1 MRIRSAKTSA
11 SRFGTL
17 GGRREGGRKRLRC
30 ERPGKTSEGV
40 VKKAWKPRVK

>member
-1 MRIRSAKTSA
+1 MRSKSAKTSA
-11 SRFGTL
+11 SRLGTL
-17 GGRREGGRKRLRC
+17 GGSREGGRRRLRW